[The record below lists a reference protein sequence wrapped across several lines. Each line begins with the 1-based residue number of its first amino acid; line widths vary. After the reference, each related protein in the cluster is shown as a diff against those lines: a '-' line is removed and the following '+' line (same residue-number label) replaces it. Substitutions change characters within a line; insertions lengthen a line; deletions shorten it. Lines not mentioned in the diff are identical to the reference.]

1 MISELK
7 GGPLGKRRLTFWS
20 NALIDKKCS
29 GIRRIIECS
38 LTLFSDAGMR
48 KAGREYRIED
58 LKAQNL

>member
-7 GGPLGKRRLTFWS
+7 GGPLGKQRLTFWS
-20 NALIDKKCS
+20 NVFVDKKCS
-29 GIRRIIECS
+29 GIRRIIECF

-48 KAGREYRIED
+48 KAGIEYRNED